1 MPDNQA
7 ETRAHVDYAAPAELF
22 PSSSRHGRRPVSYRR
37 FATAAE
43 AVRFAIEE
51 MPATLLLGT
60 YLEVNERRF
69 DGEGIRGSVRQRGL
83 SAAAACRRGTR
94 ERAMN
99 GTGVAALQLYAI
111 WALLSVG
118 VAGACLAWWLM

>member
-7 ETRAHVDYAAPAELF
+7 ETRAYVDYAAPAELF

-69 DGEGIRGSVRQRGL
+69 DGEGIRGLYTSDAYPL
-83 SAAAACRRGTR
+83 RR
-94 ERAMN
+94 
-99 GTGVAALQLYAI
+99 
-111 WALLSVG
+111 
-118 VAGACLAWWLM
+118 LAVEEQENSR

>member
-1 MPDNQA
+1 MPDNEA
-7 ETRAHVDYAAPAELF
+7 EKSAPVDFAAPAELF
-22 PSSSRHGRRPVSYRR
+22 PSSSRNGRRPVSYRR

-69 DGEGIRGSVRQRGL
+69 DGEGIRGLYDNNAYPLRRP
-83 SAAAACRRGTR
+83 AAAEQEDA
-94 ERAMN
+94 
-99 GTGVAALQLYAI
+99 Q
-111 WALLSVG
+111 
-118 VAGACLAWWLM
+118 

>member
-1 MPDNQA
+1 MPDNEA
-7 ETRAHVDYAAPAELF
+7 ETRAPVDYAAPAELF
-22 PSSSRHGRRPVSYRR
+22 PSGSRHGRRPVSYRR

-69 DGEGIRGSVRQRGL
+69 DGEAIRG
-83 SAAAACRRGTR
+83 
-94 ERAMN
+94 
-99 GTGVAALQLYAI
+99 LYASHAYPLQRI
-111 WALLSVG
+111 AAEEHETSR
-118 VAGACLAWWLM
+118 